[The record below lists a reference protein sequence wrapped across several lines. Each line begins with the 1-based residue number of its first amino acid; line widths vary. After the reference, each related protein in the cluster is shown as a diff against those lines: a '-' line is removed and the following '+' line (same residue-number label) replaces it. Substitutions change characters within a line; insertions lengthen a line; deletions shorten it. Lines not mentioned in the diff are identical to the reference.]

1 MKNILFIIILSLYLF
16 DGLTSSPLE
25 WTMPT
30 FSTQRQANS
39 NNSELLV
46 VQSDKKDQKMVDLI
60 SELLNLLYIN
70 HDPKVNRRGHFW
82 ETTEYENKHTDRPDQ
97 NKTNEKTFFQKL
109 FNFFL
114 DSSDN

>member
-1 MKNILFIIILSLYLF
+1 MKSILCIKFILFLIYLIKI
-16 DGLTSSPLE
+16 TASPLE
-25 WTMPT
+25 WTNT
-30 FSTQRQANS
+30 RAFSS
-39 NNSELLV
+39 NELV
-46 VQSDKKDQKMVDLI
+46 HPDNKEPNIFDLI
-60 SELLNLLYIN
+60 MDVLALFDVS
-70 HDPKVNRRGHFW
+70 HGSKVNRRGHFW